1 MQPDIDAQLSNYFD
15 DTPDF
20 ARVMRGFDPHQVADH
35 IDKLKSETRK
45 QQETAQALQRELVDA
60 HRQMQEIEQP
70 TLSGLGSR
78 IHQLFPLA
86 EAQAAEHIAEAR
98 APAHDLPPAPK
109 VGAADA
115 TPSA

>member
-1 MQPDIDAQLSNYFD
+1 MQPDIDAQISNYFD

-35 IDKLKSETRK
+35 IEKLKSETRK

-78 IHQLFPLA
+78 IEQLFRLA
-86 EAQAAEHIAEAR
+86 EEHAAQHIAQARVTAHEHTA
-98 APAHDLPPAPK
+98 AP
-109 VGAADA
+109 
-115 TPSA
+115 